1 MYLCMGCM
9 EEFDDSLDTC
19 SHCGYKRGTPPKEAY
34 HLPPE
39 TILNKRFIVGRV
51 LDFNEYSITYIGW
64 DGAQKRAVSIQ
75 EFFPPSLA
83 HRVPGQKEAAV
94 EEKSQRVF
102 LEHRRRFL
110 EKDTL
115 WLALQGMPGAFQ
127 TLYIFF
133 ENATAYIV
141 REYFPHSS
149 SLKAEILKAGCMPHF
164 EKATEILAP
173 VMEALC
179 VLHRAGLV
187 HRDINPACILLTEHG
202 IKICPTGCVTH
213 MGKGRG
219 IVLSPGFSAP
229 EMYRAQTKVTA
240 SADVYSICAVFYYM
254 LTRQIPPESVDRLQH
269 DTLRPFAL
277 QRGMALR
284 RKKRIQ
290 TIDELIDLFPGI
302 VINAYN
308 QQKAMIKIRSD
319 CNDPMHGLHGRI

>member
-19 SHCGYKRGTPPKEAY
+19 PHCGYKRGTPPRDAY
-34 HLPPE
+34 DLPPE

-127 TLYIFF
+127 TLHIFF

-202 IKICPTGCVTH
+202 AKLYPTGCVTH

-229 EMYRAQTKVTA
+229 EMYRSRTKVTA
-240 SADVYSICAVFYYM
+240 SVDVYGICAVLYYM
-254 LTRQIPPESVDRLQH
+254 LTGQIPPESVDRLQH
-269 DTLRPFAL
+269 DTLRPSTELRACGAQDTVL
-277 QRGMALR
+277 QHGMALR
-284 RKKRIQ
+284 QKERIQ
-290 TIDELIDLFPGI
+290 TMEELLEAF
-302 VINAYN
+302 
-308 QQKAMIKIRSD
+308 R
-319 CNDPMHGLHGRI
+319 LHGNT